1 MKGTFFSSDFVLD
14 KNDNLRLIEV
24 NTDTGIIPQQKSVL
38 DWTEFISV
46 LEKNNITEVEV
57 IYKHA
62 PQGPIV
68 ESLSEAIKLNAPFI
82 TNFIETLV
90 EERVIFPPAPE
101 DLPHKFDLRMAYDE
115 LAILDSEYA
124 KGTLGLLKLFADEGD
139 DNSIIG
145 FRHSSEI
152 FGEYNTIDPELS
164 NPANIPDIIT
174 KTSVELQ
181 QPHNFY
187 KIGKSSSPSESR
199 LNEFYVEL
207 MDPDIVFEEYH
218 YKENDTKQV
227 FSQRTF
233 QIVYGN
239 ELKLCYVA
247 DYEIGSILELPPS
260 IEYDDTKIINK
271 ISRKHYYEF
280 ATNHIK
286 NYRHGFLGDTE
297 IQNLEGGTT
306 KIQDVEF
313 DKEYK
318 SYFIEGAPDTED
330 ELEIRKWVLSGN
342 TFPEGSH
349 FTNSTA
355 VSLFPATT
363 YANDMTSI
371 VLENDSV
378 MVIGGETR
386 LLVYDTVNSNISYKR
401 AMEVTPQFALLTMK
415 VPQMDYL
422 DETSGY
428 QKIKS
433 VNTTIFEEEQTVYSL
448 DLTPVDNFLIEA
460 DGIFGVTMAIFYT
473 VHNCCFPAGTKITM
487 GNNEQWNIEDIIPG
501 NEVMTFNE
509 KTGRLEPNRVFG
521 IKTPINDDQIKYIF
535 DNGDD
540 LTCTF
545 DHPIYVNDLELASYK
560 PVWTKGRYNIESDIK
575 KIKLGD
581 RVYFKGGEKLTIER
595 IEIQPLRPTQ
605 TYVLKVEHNHNFFAN
620 NILVHNK

>member
-1 MKGTFFSSDFVLD
+1 MKGTFFSSDFILD
-14 KNDNLRLIEV
+14 KDDNLRLIEV
-24 NTDTGIIPQQKSVL
+24 NTDTGILPQQKSIL

-46 LEKNNITEVEV
+46 LEKNDITEVEV

-62 PQGPIV
+62 PQSPIV
-68 ESLSEAIKLNAPFI
+68 ESLSEAIKINAPFI

-90 EERVIFPPAPE
+90 EDRVIFPPSPE

-115 LAILDSEYA
+115 LAVLDSEYA

-139 DNSIIG
+139 TNSIIG
-145 FRHSSEI
+145 FHHSSET
-152 FGEYNTIDPELS
+152 FGDYNTIDPELS
-164 NPANIPDIIT
+164 NPPNIPDIVT
-174 KTSVELQ
+174 KTSIELQ

-187 KIGKSSSPSESR
+187 KVGKRDLTTEERIGEFISSTTDSDTV
-199 LNEFYVEL
+199 L
-207 MDPDIVFEEYH
+207 EEYH
-218 YKENDTKQV
+218 YKENDSNKV

-239 ELKLCYVA
+239 DLELCYVA
-247 DYEIGSILELPPS
+247 DYEIGSILELPVS
-260 IEYDDTKIINK
+260 IEYDDTKIANK
-271 ISRKHYYEF
+271 VSRKHYYEF

-286 NYRHGFLGDTE
+286 NYRHGFLGDIE
-297 IQNLEGGTT
+297 IQNLSGGTT
-306 KIQDVEF
+306 TLQDVVF
-313 DKEYK
+313 GNEYK

-330 ELEIRKWVLSGN
+330 EDEIREWKLSGS
-342 TFPEGSH
+342 TFPEGSYL
-349 FTNSTA
+349 TKSTA

-371 VLENDSV
+371 TLENDST
-378 MVIGGETR
+378 MVVGGESR
-386 LLVYDTVNSNISYKR
+386 LLVYDTVNDFISYQR
-401 AMEVTPQFALLTMK
+401 AMEITPQFAILNN
-415 VPQMDYL
+415 
-422 DETSGY
+422 SAGY

-433 VNTTIFEEEQTVYSL
+433 IDTVIYDEEQTVYSL

-460 DGIFGVTMAIFYT
+460 DGIYGVTMAIFYT
-473 VHNCCFPAGTKITM
+473 VHNGCFPAGTKITM
-487 GNNEQWNIEDIIPG
+487 GNNEQWNIEDVIPG
-501 NEVMTFNE
+501 NEVLTFNE
-509 KTGRLEPNRVFG
+509 ETGRLEPKRVFD
-521 IKTPINDDQIKYIF
+521 IKNPINDDQIKYIF

-560 PVWTKGRYNIESDIK
+560 PVWTKGRYNIESDVK

-595 IEIQPLRPTQ
+595 IEIQPLSPTQ